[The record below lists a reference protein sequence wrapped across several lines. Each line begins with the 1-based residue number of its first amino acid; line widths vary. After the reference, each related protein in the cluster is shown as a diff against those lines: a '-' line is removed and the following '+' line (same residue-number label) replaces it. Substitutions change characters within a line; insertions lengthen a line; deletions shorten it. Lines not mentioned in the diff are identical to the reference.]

1 MCSPCCTLIT
11 LNLLDTS
18 APRVPGLDLMRGIAI
33 LWVMLFHF
41 RFMIALP
48 RVLYWPSHYGWMGV
62 DLFFVLS
69 GYLIGS
75 QLMRPYLKGSTP
87 SLGGF
92 YFRRAFRI
100 LPAYLTVLALYFVVP
115 GFREAPSISPAW
127 QFLTFTENFRI
138 NYAVDH
144 AFSHVWSLCVE
155 EHFYLVL
162 PLLILL
168 LMRKPRF
175 GKALTLILG
184 ILAFGIFIRGY
195 IYLHQLRPL
204 LLAGNDDFYLRY
216 TERIYY
222 PTHTRLDGLLVG
234 VVLACLK
241 TFRPLW
247 WEKMMSRGYLL
258 LISGLLACGCAM
270 WLFRDRFVFSA
281 TLVGYPLL
289 SLGLGLLV
297 ACSISPQLLASL
309 QRLLPGRRG
318 ERIRLLSGQCF
329 AMLATLAYSLYLTHK
344 QISHLCRVHL
354 SQYMQPAGWS
364 ALALTFIASICV
376 AILLYLAVERPFL
389 RLRERLSSRQA
400 RITAESAVAS

>member
-1 MCSPCCTLIT
+1 M
-11 LNLLDTS
+11 NLLDTS
-18 APRVPGLDLMRGIAI
+18 ALRVPGLDLMRGLAI

-41 RFMIALP
+41 RFILTMPHA
-48 RVLYWPSHYGWMGV
+48 LYWPSHYGWMGV

-87 SLGGF
+87 SLAGF

-100 LPAYLTVLALYFVVP
+100 LPAYLTVLAAYFAIP
-115 GFREAPSISPAW
+115 GFREAPGISPAW

-175 GKALTLILG
+175 GTAATLIVG

-204 LLAGNDDFYLRY
+204 LLAGNEDFYLRY

-234 VVLACLK
+234 VVLACVK

-258 LISGLLACGCAM
+258 FVSGIFCCGCAM

-289 SLGLGLLV
+289 SVGLGFLV
-297 ACSISPQLLASL
+297 ACSISPQVLASL
-309 QRLLPGRRG
+309 QRVLPGRLG
-318 ERIRLLSGQCF
+318 ERIRLLSAQCF
-329 AMLATLAYSLYLTHK
+329 AVMATLAYSLYLTHK
-344 QISHLCRVHL
+344 EISSLCRVHL
-354 SQYMQPAGWS
+354 GRYMQSGAWT
-364 ALALTFIASICV
+364 ALALAFIASICV
-376 AILLYLAVERPFL
+376 ATLLYLAIERPFL
-389 RLRERLSSRQA
+389 HLRERISARQA
-400 RITAESAVAS
+400 RPSVESAVAS